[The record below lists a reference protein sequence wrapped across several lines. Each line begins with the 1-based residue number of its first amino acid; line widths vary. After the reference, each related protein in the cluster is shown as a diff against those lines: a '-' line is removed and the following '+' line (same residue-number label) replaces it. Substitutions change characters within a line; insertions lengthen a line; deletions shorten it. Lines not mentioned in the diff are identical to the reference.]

1 MQTRRDTLGN
11 NSSEMLSSARAY
23 VRINDEKTKGKLC
36 GVFTN
41 WRSQLPDFWKVKTW
55 QFQPLVNDILDRNS
69 L

>member
-1 MQTRRDTLGN
+1 MKRQNGNSPESITCSGMQTRRDTLGN

-41 WRSQLPDFWKVKTW
+41 
-55 QFQPLVNDILDRNS
+55 
-69 L
+69 